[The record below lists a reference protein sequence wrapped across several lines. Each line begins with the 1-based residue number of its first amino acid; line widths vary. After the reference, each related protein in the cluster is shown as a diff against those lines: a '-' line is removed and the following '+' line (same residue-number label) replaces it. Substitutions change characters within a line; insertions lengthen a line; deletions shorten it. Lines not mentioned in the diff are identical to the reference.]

1 MKINNNT
8 LYKIFFYLLI
18 LIFIIFVI
26 TNTIIEHYDD
36 TNMCSISLSGIKED
50 TSIQDKSIQDK
61 SIQDKSIQD
70 TPENIGS
77 SSIQENNLTSDNE
90 IQNSNQQNLCDLPV
104 EKESIV
110 SNVSKEQLPDINIY
124 NTNLYNSK
132 KYLNQM
138 GQKMVNYID
147 IQSNEDISTL
157 QNMYP
162 DAYQS
167 YIDSLKKNPYLDT
180 FVYIPM

>member
-50 TSIQDKSIQDK
+50 TPIQDTPIQDTP
-61 SIQDKSIQD
+61 IQD
-70 TPENIGS
+70 TPENIDS
-77 SSIQENNLTSDNE
+77 SSIQENKITSDNE
-90 IQNSNQQNLCDLPV
+90 IQNSNHQNLCDLPI
-104 EKESIV
+104 EEESIV